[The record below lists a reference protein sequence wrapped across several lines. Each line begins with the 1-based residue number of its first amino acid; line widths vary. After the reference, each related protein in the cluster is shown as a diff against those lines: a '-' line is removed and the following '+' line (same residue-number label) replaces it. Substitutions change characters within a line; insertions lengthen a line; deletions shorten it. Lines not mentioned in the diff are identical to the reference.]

1 MAFKKTN
8 RKAQAAIE
16 FLMTY
21 GWMLLVVLI
30 VGALI
35 FSFVD
40 FGGLLPS
47 EVSLNNNLQGDG
59 TQVVAA
65 STSDR
70 VQFAFTYIGSTSSR
84 INVTELNISSD
95 NGYACDSSIAGA
107 AGDMS
112 LNNLD
117 SGTTVNYDGTS
128 CTGGTGADNCML
140 SVVSG
145 QLVLATVTCEA
156 NQLISGDVLEGDIR
170 IPVES
175 ARTGLVST
183 ATGRIRTSIE

>member
-47 EVSLNNNLQGDG
+47 QLDLNNNLQGDG
-59 TQVVAA
+59 TQIVASSA
-65 STSDR
+65 RGD
-70 VQFAFTYIGSTSSR
+70 VQFAFTYIGARASTINLSS
-84 INVTELNISSD
+84 LNISSD
-95 NGYACDSSIAGA
+95 NGFSCDATSSPTTPIT
-107 AGDMS
+107 
-112 LNNLD
+112 LQNID
-117 SGTTVNYDGTS
+117 SGASVTAATLAAAEAES
-128 CTGGTGADNCML
+128 L
-140 SVVSG
+140 SVISG
-145 QLVLATVTCEA
+145 QLVLATIPCPTGT
-156 NQLISGDVLEGDIR
+156 LISGDVLEGD
-170 IPVES
+170 VEIELTS
-175 ARTGLVST
+175 SRTNLVST
-183 ATGRIRTSIE
+183 STGRIRATVE